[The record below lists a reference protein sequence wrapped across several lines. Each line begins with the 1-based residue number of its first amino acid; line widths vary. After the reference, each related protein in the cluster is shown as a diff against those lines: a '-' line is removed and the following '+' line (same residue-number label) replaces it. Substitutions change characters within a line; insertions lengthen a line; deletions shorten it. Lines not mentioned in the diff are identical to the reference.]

1 MCAAAALSKLP
12 FHLYGTC
19 HPPAKNDEFD
29 DDSRCGLE
37 MSGPGRNGLL
47 NVYFSHLA
55 RNMTLQVIVLAVIDI
70 ILIHIFWRYLNDDL
84 TGYLLQW
91 YHFLIDNGRFAAF
104 SADFYDYTPPYLY
117 LLSIGT
123 LADPVFDPP
132 TIIRGI
138 SLIFNLAAAIGI
150 FWFARDSGWSREKS
164 TFFALMFF
172 GLPEVVVNG
181 PVWGQSDIIYS
192 LFLITSI
199 YLMIEGRGA
208 FAMAALGVAFSFK
221 LQTVFIGPLVLYLLL
236 VRGLLWRQLLI
247 IPLTYLVLMAPAAL
261 AGRRWVDLVTIYFD
275 QISLFKVLSLNAPN
289 PYVFVQAFFLNSF
302 QVGLRIGMV
311 LATAVAVALV
321 AAFIRYERRTS
332 RERLLLMATLA
343 LAVMP
348 YVLPEMHERY
358 FFPASAMAFLL
369 VVARPRTWPIV
380 VLIQLADLCAY
391 SRFLLGSSI
400 NWLATGAFFMTCA
413 VAGLV
418 WLFQDGIRIGEP
430 ATDSR
435 YPLNAQS

>member
-1 MCAAAALSKLP
+1 V
-12 FHLYGTC
+12 
-19 HPPAKNDEFD
+19 
-29 DDSRCGLE
+29 
-37 MSGPGRNGLL
+37 

-55 RNMTLQVIVLAVIDI
+55 RHMTVQVIVLAVVDI

-84 TGYLLQW
+84 TGYLLKW
-91 YHFLIDNGRFAAF
+91 YYFILDNGRFSAF

-123 LADPVFDPP
+123 WADHVLDPP

-138 SLIFNLAAAIGI
+138 ALIFNLVAAIGI
-150 FWFARDSGWSREKS
+150 FWFARQSGWSREKS
-164 TFFALMFF
+164 TFIALIFF

-181 PVWGQSDIIYS
+181 LVWGQSDIIYS

-208 FAMAALGVAFSFK
+208 LAMAALGVAFSFK

-236 VRGLLWRQLLI
+236 VRALLWRQLLI
-247 IPLTYLVLMAPAAL
+247 IPLTYLVLMIPAVL

-275 QISLFKVLSLNAPN
+275 QISLFKVLTLNAPN
-289 PYVFVQAFFLNSF
+289 LYVIVQTLFPNSF
-302 QVGLRIGMV
+302 DIGLRLGMV
-311 LATAVAVALV
+311 LATAAGVALV
-321 AAFIRYERRTS
+321 AIFVRYERRTS
-332 RERLLLMATLA
+332 RDRLLLMATLT
-343 LAVMP
+343 LAAMP

-369 VVARPRTWPIV
+369 VVARPGTWPVV

-400 NWLATGAFFMTCA
+400 YWLDAGVFFMTCA
-413 VAGLV
+413 VAALVGL
-418 WLFQDGIRIGEP
+418 FRDDIRLGEP
-430 ATDSR
+430 AAGSR
-435 YPLNAQS
+435 YPLNVGS